1 MSKVVFRVFVIFM
14 GYMLYIGK
22 VEDQRDGKLMGVT
35 CTGCVE
41 QSTCFSESLATSLGV
56 SKVLS
61 VVGCVI

>member
-1 MSKVVFRVFVIFM
+1 MV
-14 GYMLYIGK
+14 YIGE

-41 QSTCFSESLATSLGV
+41 QSTCFSESLATSLCV